1 MKRNGFRDVFGA
13 AAASAEEL
21 RAFGLVPFFF
31 RSAHNSRRLFEHG
44 VTVEVR
50 RPDRLR
56 SAPTSNGRGAA
67 HLATRRP
74 DRPVR
79 RRNNGR
85 AIVSFF
91 FCVPFGFPLVHLN
104 TKATRRCRMPTDE
117 KCSRTVFPVFSN
129 IRRRRPARLINYGRY
144 N

>member
-1 MKRNGFRDVFGA
+1 MC
-13 AAASAEEL
+13 SEL
-21 RAFGLVPFFF
+21 LLLLLKSFELLDLFLFFF

-91 FCVPFGFPLVHLN
+91 FLCAFRFPTRSPEHQSDAAVPN
-104 TKATRRCRMPTDE
+104 ADR
-117 KCSRTVFPVFSN
+117 
-129 IRRRRPARLINYGRY
+129 
-144 N
+144 